1 MKLNPGLKG
10 RRIKILSIALVL
22 LGITVVIGFLTSGKK
37 EEALKKEQG
46 NIRVLTEADLERE
59 KWRASA
65 EKDIDQ
71 LRNSQKELVKEVKSL
86 KDKLSSKEQKENSL
100 PPLPPPPKNVFSP
113 PPPPPPLPPQAFN
126 GGVMGKTTSAIRV
139 FSPETVSMSSKQT
152 QKEESAAKGNWVP
165 SGSFVKGVLLSGL
178 DAPTGVQSK
187 TNPYPVLIRL
197 SEPANLPNLRRLDV
211 KECFATGGGY
221 GDLASERAY
230 IRLESISCV
239 LNSGKVIDTQV
250 KGYIAG
256 EDGKVG
262 LRGRLVS
269 KQGQF
274 LSRALLAGFA
284 SGLGQAFSSF
294 GTVTSLGAGGTVTVG
309 PQQIKDIGI
318 AATGG
323 GVSKAAEKLAD
334 YYLKLADEVFPVVEI
349 DSGRTVDVVVLEGKE
364 LTPRGRLD
372 SGEANELTQGN
383 VSASS
388 SETKEI
394 NLTDIPVSSGEAKE
408 PTSGEE
414 KIKEQSSK
422 ELGNLN
428 KLHEERE

>member
-10 RRIKILSIALVL
+10 RRIKILGIALVL
-22 LGITVVIGFLTSGKK
+22 LGIIAAIGILTSGKK
-37 EEALKKEQG
+37 EGAITKKEQG

-71 LRNSQKELVKEVKSL
+71 LKNSQKELIKEIKSL
-86 KDKLSSKEQKENSL
+86 KDKLSAKEQKETSL

-113 PPPPPPLPPQAFN
+113 PPPPPPPQAFN
-126 GGVMGKTTSAIRV
+126 GGIAGKTLSGIRV
-139 FSPETVSMSSKQT
+139 FSPETVSMSSRQP
-152 QKEESAAKGNWVP
+152 QMNPQREESTAKGNWVS

-230 IRLESISCV
+230 IRLETISCV

-262 LRGRLVS
+262 IRGRLVS

-334 YYLKLADEVFPVVEI
+334 YYLKLADQVFPVIEI
-349 DSGRTVDVVVLEGKE
+349 DSGRTVDVIVLEGKE
-364 LTPRGRLD
+364 LTPRGTLD
-372 SGEANELTQGN
+372 SGETNELTQDEE
-383 VSASS
+383 SLKQPA
-388 SETKEI
+388 
-394 NLTDIPVSSGEAKE
+394 
-408 PTSGEE
+408 EE
-414 KIKEQSSK
+414 KPVEQSSK

-428 KLHEERE
+428 ELQEGKK

>member
-10 RRIKILSIALVL
+10 RRVKILGIALVL
-22 LGITVVIGFLTSGKK
+22 LGIIAVIGFLTSGKK
-37 EEALKKEQG
+37 EQALKKEQG

-71 LRNSQKELVKEVKSL
+71 LKNSQKELLKDIKSL
-86 KDKLSSKEQKENSL
+86 KEKLSAKEQKEGSL
-100 PPLPPPPKNVFSP
+100 PPPPPPKNVFSP
-113 PPPPPPLPPQAFN
+113 PPPPPPLPPQTFN
-126 GGVMGKTTSAIRV
+126 GGVTGKTPSGIRV
-139 FSPETVSMSSKQT
+139 FSPETVSMSSRQT
-152 QKEESAAKGNWVP
+152 QINPQKEESGAAKGNWVP

-230 IRLESISCV
+230 IRLETISCV
-239 LNSGKVIDTQV
+239 LNSGRVIDTQV
-250 KGYIAG
+250 KGYVAG

-284 SGLGQAFSSF
+284 SGLGQA
-294 GTVTSLGAGGTVTVG
+294 
-309 PQQIKDIGI
+309 
-318 AATGG
+318 
-323 GVSKAAEKLAD
+323 
-334 YYLKLADEVFPVVEI
+334 
-349 DSGRTVDVVVLEGKE
+349 
-364 LTPRGRLD
+364 
-372 SGEANELTQGN
+372 
-383 VSASS
+383 
-388 SETKEI
+388 
-394 NLTDIPVSSGEAKE
+394 
-408 PTSGEE
+408 
-414 KIKEQSSK
+414 
-422 ELGNLN
+422 
-428 KLHEERE
+428 